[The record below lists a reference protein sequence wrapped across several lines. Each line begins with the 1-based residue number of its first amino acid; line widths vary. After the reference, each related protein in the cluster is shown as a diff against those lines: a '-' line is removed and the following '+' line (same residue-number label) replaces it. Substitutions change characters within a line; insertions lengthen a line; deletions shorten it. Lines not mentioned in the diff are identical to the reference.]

1 MAGISQLSALWAG
14 DAVGDYVSF
23 NMSAELL

>member
-14 DAVGDYVSF
+14 DGVDDYVSF